1 MNFVHIRI
9 LFLVFVFFLFGELKC
24 QEYPVHTITNGIVT
38 AQIYLPNQ
46 NNGFYRA
53 TRFDW
58 SGVIGS
64 LVYKDVD
71 YFGQW
76 YSKHNSRVN
85 DAISGPVEEFDEI
98 GYECAEIEDE
108 FLKIGVGGLRKS
120 NNEIYDRF
128 KLYEITNPGEWI
140 IKRTERK
147 VVFKHLIEDVSGYS
161 YCYMKCVELAVGTPK
176 LLITHTLKNTGRK
189 VIKAKVYNHN
199 FLTIGHLL
207 TDSNVVV
214 TFPEDIVGNILDNK
228 NKILNVE
235 KNKVGFTRTISPNES
250 VMVMNINDSPIENSI
265 IVENKKM
272 KAGVKIT
279 SDTKY
284 STIHFWASDRTCCPE
299 PYINIELFP
308 WQEIDWCFKYV
319 FYVK

>member
-1 MNFVHIRI
+1 MKI
-9 LFLVFVFFLFGELKC
+9 LFLFFFFFLLGELRC

-38 AQIYLPNQ
+38 AQVYLPDPYK
-46 NNGFYRA
+46 GFYRA

-64 LVYKDVD
+64 LIYKGVD

-76 YSKHNSRVN
+76 YSRHNPKVN
-85 DAISGPVEEFDEI
+85 DAISGPVEEFNEI
-98 GYECAEIEDE
+98 GYECVEVKDE

-120 NNEIYDRF
+120 NNEKYDRF
-128 KLYEITNPGEWI
+128 KLYEITNPGKWI
-140 IKRTERK
+140 VKRVKHK
-147 VVFKHLIEDVSGYS
+147 VIFRHLIENVSGYS
-161 YCYMKCVELAVGTPK
+161 YCYTKCVALAVGTPE

-189 VIKAKVYNHN
+189 VIKTKIYNHN

-214 TFPEDIVGNILDNK
+214 KFPENIVKNASDNK
-228 NKILNVE
+228 NGILNIE
-235 KNKVGFTRTISPNES
+235 KNQVGFTRQIFPNES
-250 VMVMNINDSPIENSI
+250 VMMMNINDNPMESSI
-265 IVENKKM
+265 IVEDKRL
-272 KAGVKIT
+272 KAGIKIT

-284 STIHFWASDRTCCPE
+284 STIHFWASERTCCPE
-299 PYINIELFP
+299 PYIDIELLP
-308 WQEIDWCFKYV
+308 QQEKDWSFKYA